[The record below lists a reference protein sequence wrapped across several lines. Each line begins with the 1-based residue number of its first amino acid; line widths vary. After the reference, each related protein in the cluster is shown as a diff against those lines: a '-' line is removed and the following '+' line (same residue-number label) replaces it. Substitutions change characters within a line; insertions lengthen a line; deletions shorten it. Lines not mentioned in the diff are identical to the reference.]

1 MEHAGWGFIGEWR
14 MTTFDERERAFEKRF
29 SMDQDFKF
37 KAASR
42 RNKLVGEWAAARLG
56 ISGPAIGDYVKAVI
70 KADLAET
77 GDGAFH
83 KIRKDFADRG
93 VVISDGELRTAM
105 AEFLRAAVR
114 QIEDAA
120 PG

>member
-1 MEHAGWGFIGEWR
+1 
-14 MTTFDERERAFEKRF
+14 MTTFDERERAFEKKF

-37 KAASR
+37 KSASR
-42 RNKLVGEWAAARLG
+42 RNKLLGEWAAARLG

-77 GDGAFH
+77 GEGAYH
-83 KIRKDFADRG
+83 KIKKDFADGG
-93 VVISDGELRTAM
+93 VAISERELRTAM

-120 PG
+120 TG